1 MKDGPGVFLKNQT
14 SLGEQNPLPTALE
27 QRHAKTCLQIPHL
40 LRHARLRNS
49 QAVSGPAEISRF
61 GDREKI
67 AEVAD
72 VQGLR
77 HGENILS
84 GTPANCNQELDAA
97 SVRS

>member
-1 MKDGPGVFLKNQT
+1 MKDSSGVALKNQGVL
-14 SLGEQNPLPTALE
+14 SKQAPVGAGLR
-27 QRHAKTCLQIPHL
+27 QRHAKTCLQIAHL

-49 QAVSGPAEISRF
+49 QAVSGPAEVSRF

-72 VQGLR
+72 VQSLR

-97 SVRS
+97 SV